1 MHGRRDLCDKPATMR
16 VRASVNGRT
25 QNMELC
31 DAHYRPEYGAR
42 ELRRQIRTLVETRL
56 ARVMLGGEVAQ
67 GDTVRIGWDATA
79 EQVRIEAEAK
89 AASGGCG
96 GGRPHA

>member
-1 MHGRRDLCDKPATMR
+1 MHGRRDLCDKPATVR

-56 ARVMLGGEVAQ
+56 ARAMLGGEVAQ
-67 GDTVRIGWDATA
+67 DTVRIGRDATA
-79 EQVRIEAEAK
+79 EQVRIEP
-89 AASGGCG
+89 GT
-96 GGRPHA
+96 RPHAAAGEAGGLTPD